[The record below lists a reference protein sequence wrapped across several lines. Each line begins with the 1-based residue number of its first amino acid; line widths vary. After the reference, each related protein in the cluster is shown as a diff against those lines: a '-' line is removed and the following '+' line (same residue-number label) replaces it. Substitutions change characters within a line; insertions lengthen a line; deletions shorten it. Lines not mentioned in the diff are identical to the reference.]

1 MTDTHLHFCFVMT
14 TNNITMLKPPLAYNM
29 QQRTFLEERERDR
42 VQGVD
47 AQNLAES
54 SVSAKEKKQQ
64 STSQKHSHTRTKKN
78 NESETAAF

>member
-1 MTDTHLHFCFVMT
+1 MTDTHLHFCFVMA

-29 QQRTFLEERERDR
+29 QRTFLEERERDR

-54 SVSAKEKKQQ
+54 SVSAKERKQQ
-64 STSQKHSHTRTKKN
+64 SMHICIFILS
-78 NESETAAF
+78 